1 MSSNSLTTGFVDLAT
16 FDELET
22 YLYGGPGSYTP
33 FVRATKRATWF
44 TQVPVQL
51 SNQSGT
57 PGFGVEWAAR
67 VTRGGD
73 YMLYNW
79 LRVTLSAVTL
89 DNALNQ
95 FAGASGASIRWT
107 RNFMHNL
114 ISHCSITFNDMAM
127 AKFDNYHLDFWASFT
142 VPAGKRN
149 GYDNMIGNLA
159 VLTNPGAIPG
169 NSATSLP
176 SAVLNLPLPLPNT
189 RDSGVSLPTA
199 ALPYN
204 DIAIKFR
211 FRAWTELL
219 LIDNHDTGRS
229 AVPTSTDISGAD
241 PTLSAA
247 VWANYAIVSNDERRR
262 MGRSPRDIVI
272 EQVQTFSPQSWDP
285 TQTRSFDLRF
295 SHAVKVMF
303 FAARNTTVASEWSN
317 YTCASPVTSA
327 SGVNFATDDSVDPFD
342 TVSLLYENT
351 TRLADMPVDYFTL
364 VNPFY
369 HAVAIPLETGY
380 HCYSFSLDFA
390 DVDPLGSTNFG
401 KLTGVSIVPTA
412 SSTAVA
418 ASAGTGTG
426 GEGADTPQ
434 SFTFVLTCVNNTVV
448 RISGGALGFPV
459 L

>member
-1 MSSNSLTTGFVDLAT
+1 MSGNTLTSGFVDLAT
-16 FDELET
+16 YDELES
-22 YLYGGPGSYTP
+22 YLYGGKNSYTP
-33 FVRATKRATWF
+33 FVRATKRSSWF

-57 PGFGVEWAAR
+57 PGFNVEWSAR

-79 LRVTLSAVTL
+79 LRVNLSAVNL
-89 DNALNQ
+89 DTAVNQ
-95 FAGASGASIRWT
+95 FSGAVNGAALRWT

-127 AKFDNYHLDFWASFT
+127 CKFDNYHLDFWASFT

-149 GYDNMIGNLA
+149 GYDNMVGNIA
-159 VLTNPGAIPG
+159 VLTNPLAVGGTGA
-169 NSATSLP
+169 SLP
-176 SAVLNLPLPLPNT
+176 AAVLNLPLPLPNS
-189 RDSGVSLPTA
+189 RDSGVSLPVA

-204 DIAIKFR
+204 EIAIKFR
-211 FRAWTELL
+211 FRNWTELL
-219 LIDNHDTGRS
+219 LIDNLDTGRS

-241 PTLSAA
+241 PSLSAA

-262 MGRSPRDIVI
+262 MGRAARDIVI
-272 EQVQTFSPQSWDP
+272 EQVQTFAPQTWNP
-285 TQTRSFDLRF
+285 TQTRSFDIRL
-295 SHAVKVMF
+295 SHAIKVLF
-303 FAARNTTVASEWSN
+303 FAARNNTVTSEWSN
-317 YTCASPVTSA
+317 YTTASPVA
-327 SGVNFATDDSVDPFD
+327 STVGVNFSTDDAVDPFE

-351 TRLADMPVDYFTL
+351 PRLADMPVDYYPL
-364 VNPFY
+364 IQPFY

-380 HCYSFSLDFA
+380 HCYSFSLDFG

-401 KLTGVSIVPTA
+401 RLTGVSIVPVA
-412 SSTAVA
+412 SSTAVS
-418 ASAGTGTG
+418 ASNGAGSANQ
-426 GEGADTPQ
+426 GADHAQTF
-434 SFTFVLTCVNNTVV
+434 SFVLTAVNNTVV